1 MPIKRIERPVT
12 AQQFEQEKQ
21 EGMQQI
27 VLIALAKAGLFD
39 VAAFYGGTCLHLIHG
54 LDRFSEDLDFSLLQK
69 DENFNLE
76 KYFPAIINEFK
87 MRGRDVEITKK
98 DKTSF
103 TKVQSA
109 FLKDNTA
116 TYDIKFQ
123 TEKTPKIKIEVDYL
137 PPLEFETEVSILKG
151 SEPAAVR
158 TFTLPSLF
166 AGKMHALIYRQWKNR
181 VKGRDWY
188 DFEWYVNNGIELDLK
203 HFARRAKE
211 FDGIDI
217 TEKSFKQS
225 LVEKI
230 LSTDIESAKTD
241 VLPFIQ
247 DKRILD
253 NWSKEY
259 FLNLASKVKFKK
271 NGKLYRET
279 RSPGHFG

>member
-1 MPIKRIERPVT
+1 MPIKRIERTMT
-12 AQQFEQEKQ
+12 AQQLEQKKQ
-21 EGMQQI
+21 EDMQHI
-27 VLIALAKAGLFD
+27 VLVALAKAGMFD

-98 DKTSF
+98 DKASF

-137 PPLEFETEVSILKG
+137 PPLEFETEVSVLKG
-151 SEPAAVR
+151 NEPAAIR

-181 VKGRDWY
+181 IKGRDWY

-211 FDGIDI
+211 FDGIDV

-230 LSTDIESAKTD
+230 LTTDIESAKTD

-247 DKRILD
+247 DKRILN

-259 FLNLASKVKFKK
+259 FLNLASKIKFKN
-271 NGKLYRET
+271 NGKKET
-279 RSPGHFG
+279 FGPSL

>member
-1 MPIKRIERPVT
+1 MPVKSIKRPVT
-12 AQQFEQEKQ
+12 AQQLEQEKQ
-21 EGMQQI
+21 EDMQQI
-27 VLIALAKAGLFD
+27 VLVALAKAGIFD
-39 VAAFYGGTCLHLIHG
+39 VAAFYGGTCLRLIHG

-69 DENFNLE
+69 DNNFNLE

-98 DKTSF
+98 DKASF

-116 TYDIKFQ
+116 IYDIKFQ

-151 SEPAAVR
+151 NEPAAVR

-188 DFEWYVNNGIELDLK
+188 DFEWYVNNGIKLDLK

-211 FDGIDI
+211 FDGIDV
-217 TEKSFKQS
+217 TEKSFRQS

-230 LSTDIESAKTD
+230 LSTDIELAKTD

-259 FLNLASKVKFKK
+259 FLSLASKVKFK
-271 NGKLYRET
+271 
-279 RSPGHFG
+279 

>member
-12 AQQFEQEKQ
+12 AQRLEQEKQ
-21 EGMQQI
+21 EDMQQI
-27 VLIALAKAGLFD
+27 VLIALAKAGAFD
-39 VAAFYGGTCLHLIHG
+39 VAAFYGGTCLRLIHG

-76 KYFPAIINEFK
+76 KYFPVIINEFK

-98 DKTSF
+98 DKASF

-116 TYDIKFQ
+116 TYDIKFR

-137 PPLEFETEVSILKG
+137 PPLEFETEVSVLKG
-151 SEPAAVR
+151 NEPAAVR

-188 DFEWYVNNGIELDLK
+188 DFEWYINNGIELDLK

-211 FDGIDI
+211 FDGIDV
-217 TEKSFKQS
+217 TEKSFRRS

-230 LSTDIESAKTD
+230 LSTDIESAKND
-241 VLPFIQ
+241 VLPFIP
-247 DKRILD
+247 DKRILN

-271 NGKLYRET
+271 NGKKKT
-279 RSPGHFG
+279 FSPSL